1 MTAAHW
7 WGAAGWA
14 LFVAASWLLTRV
26 ARHEDATLKGWNECL
41 RLLEQANAFRRA
53 ELLEYREELKRREW
67 ACLALLARQHRD
79 GKHDGEDFRTCE
91 RCREVAAEVGAGKA

>member
-1 MTAAHW
+1 MAV
-7 WGAAGWA
+7 AGWVLAA
-14 LFVAASWLLTRV
+14 LLARV
-26 ARHEDATLKGWNECL
+26 VWTGIQQTGKCLQGWGECQ
-41 RLLEQANAFRRA
+41 RLLEEAHAFRRSDR
-53 ELLEYREELKRREW
+53 LTHREELRRRER